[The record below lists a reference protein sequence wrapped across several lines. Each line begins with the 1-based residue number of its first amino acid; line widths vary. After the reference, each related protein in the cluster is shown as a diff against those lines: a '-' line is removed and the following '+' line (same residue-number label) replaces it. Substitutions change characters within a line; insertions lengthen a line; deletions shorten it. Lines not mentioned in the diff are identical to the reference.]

1 MWPMTRILGWRR
13 LPTLIRWLAAS
24 VIFGIALA
32 LRFTFGPLHEAA
44 RFLIFYPAII
54 IAAVL
59 LGWKEAIFVLVLSLS
74 VGWYFFVPPGMSL
87 LIVGWALVG
96 SMNIAII
103 TALKTMTEQLAE
115 ANERQKLL
123 FQELQHRVANTL
135 QSAVGKL
142 EIIKNRMRSN
152 PTEATNMMDEA
163 IERMSATADMHHQ
176 LHDPILFE
184 KGLESMLREVVA
196 TVIDQSSV
204 SLNLNVEELDLSLDQ
219 KSVIAMLVIEVAN
232 NSAKHV
238 FRRNL
243 GSLFEVSLL
252 ALPGHR
258 AMLRIKD
265 DGPGTTDSGE
275 IASTREKLGMRI
287 LQGLADQIHG
297 TLNVGIH
304 RGMEVT
310 VDFPTFRSP
319 TVEGLRRMRKNKK
332 EGGKT
337 RKRNDAHGIS

>member
-1 MWPMTRILGWRR
+1 MWPMTRILRWRR

-219 KSVIAMLVIEVAN
+219 KSVIDA
-232 NSAKHV
+232 
-238 FRRNL
+238 RY
-243 GSLFEVSLL
+243 
-252 ALPGHR
+252 
-258 AMLRIKD
+258 
-265 DGPGTTDSGE
+265 
-275 IASTREKLGMRI
+275 
-287 LQGLADQIHG
+287 
-297 TLNVGIH
+297 
-304 RGMEVT
+304 RG
-310 VDFPTFRSP
+310 RQQ
-319 TVEGLRRMRKNKK
+319 L
-332 EGGKT
+332 GKT
-337 RKRNDAHGIS
+337 RLSAESRITL

>member
-1 MWPMTRILGWRR
+1 MWPMTRIWGWRR
-13 LPTLIRWLAAS
+13 LPTLIRWLVAS
-24 VIFGIALA
+24 MIFGIALVF
-32 LRFTFGPLHEAA
+32 RFTFGPLHEAA

-59 LGWKEAIFVLVLSLS
+59 LGWEEAIFVLALSLLA
-74 VGWYFFVPPGMSL
+74 GWYFFLPPSMSL

-96 SMNIAII
+96 GMNIAII

-115 ANERQKLL
+115 ANERQRLL

-135 QSAVGKL
+135 QSALGKL
-142 EIIKNRMRSN
+142 EIIRNRMRSN
-152 PTEATNMMDEA
+152 LAEATSMMDEV

-176 LHDPILFE
+176 LHDPTLFE

-219 KSVIAMLVIEVAN
+219 KSVIAMLVMEVAN
-232 NSAKHV
+232 NSAKHA
-238 FRRNL
+238 FRQNR
-243 GSLFEVSLL
+243 GSLFQVFLL

-275 IASTREKLGMRI
+275 IGSTKEKLGCEYFKDWLI
-287 LQGLADQIHG
+287 
-297 TLNVGIH
+297 
-304 RGMEVT
+304 
-310 VDFPTFRSP
+310 RSAEP
-319 TVEGLRRMRKNKK
+319 
-332 EGGKT
+332 
-337 RKRNDAHGIS
+337 